1 MSERDIEIRLIELE
15 SRMAFQDDII
25 AILNDQVATQ
35 QLEIQRLWEANR
47 LMRDRVESLKSSDI
61 RSFEEEVPPPHY

>member
-1 MSERDIEIRLIELE
+1 MSEKDIENRLIELE

-25 AILNDQVATQ
+25 AVLNDQVADQ
-35 QLEIQRLWEANR
+35 QLEIQKLWEANR